1 MPCAVGCC
9 DASQAI
15 ATRRAL
21 NGWLYLAP
29 LDPETPGVRQFKNDV
44 RKLTRSEFGVTLAED
59 EPIDA
64 AAAKLYDGIYL
75 WAKALSRVFS
85 NNGAPPAWSD
95 KLHADEAHETHREL
109 GVASCFQSLC
119 VGRVPHGH

>member
-1 MPCAVGCC
+1 MPGTIGCC

-15 ATRRAL
+15 ATRRAF

-29 LDPETPGVRQFKNDV
+29 LDPETPGVREFKTDV

-64 AAAKLYDGIYL
+64 AAAKLYDGVYL
-75 WAKALSRVFS
+75 WAKSLSRVFAK
-85 NNGAPPAWSD
+85 NGAPLHGCVSAECRTASD
-95 KLHADEAHETHREL
+95 Q
-109 GVASCFQSLC
+109 GVRVFQI
-119 VGRVPHGH
+119 R